1 MLPKP
6 ALRSKD
12 DDDDEDAPPRMLST
26 VIKLPPHLAILDEVH
41 IDARY
46 AGSVCKAITKTAEQV
61 SRMHDCRWDI
71 MYGLQ
76 FPSGDLAHR
85 GTASRRSSCATR
97 LSGRTRTRKPSA
109 TLPRNRKHEIIPA
122 GLCLAGDRA
131 VCADRWDRG
140 AQAESVP
147 ALVV

>member
-61 SRMHDCRWDI
+61 RAACMI
-71 MYGLQ
+71 V
-76 FPSGDLAHR
+76 
-85 GTASRRSSCATR
+85 
-97 LSGRTRTRKPSA
+97 
-109 TLPRNRKHEIIPA
+109 A
-122 GLCLAGDRA
+122 GIWAA
-131 VCADRWDRG
+131 VSKR
-140 AQAESVP
+140 
-147 ALVV
+147 

>member
-61 SRMHDCRWDI
+61 SGMHDCRWDPGCSFQAVI
-71 MYGLQ
+71 L
-76 FPSGDLAHR
+76 
-85 GTASRRSSCATR
+85 
-97 LSGRTRTRKPSA
+97 RTGAP
-109 TLPRNRKHEIIPA
+109 PH
-122 GLCLAGDRA
+122 GDRA
-131 VCADRWDRG
+131 ARPD
-140 AQAESVP
+140 
-147 ALVV
+147 

>member
-6 ALRSKD
+6 ALRSKDD

-61 SRMHDCRWDI
+61 SRMTDLGDSLFWR
-71 MYGLQ
+71 Q
-76 FPSGDLAHR
+76 FPSDALARR

-97 LSGRTRTRKPSA
+97 LSGRTRTRAPSA
-109 TLPRNRKHEIIPA
+109 TIPRNRTHESRLLLP
-122 GLCLAGDRA
+122 DR
-131 VCADRWDRG
+131 
-140 AQAESVP
+140 
-147 ALVV
+147 LF

>member
-76 FPSGDLAHR
+76 FPSGDLAQQGHR
-85 GTASRRSSCATR
+85 LTAIELRDQI
-97 LSGRTRTRKPSA
+97 
-109 TLPRNRKHEIIPA
+109 E
-122 GLCLAGDRA
+122 RA
-131 VCADRWDRG
+131 DSDKETFRDTSK
-140 AQAESVP
+140 ES
-147 ALVV
+147 

>member
-6 ALRSKD
+6 ALRSKDD

-61 SRMHDCRWDI
+61 SEPH
-71 MYGLQ
+71 G
-76 FPSGDLAHR
+76 
-85 GTASRRSSCATR
+85 
-97 LSGRTRTRKPSA
+97 
-109 TLPRNRKHEIIPA
+109 
-122 GLCLAGDRA
+122 
-131 VCADRWDRG
+131 
-140 AQAESVP
+140 
-147 ALVV
+147 